1 MAGVKTFLAS
11 CQELAF
17 PSSCLGCQ
25 RRLPWRRLP
34 LFCDD
39 CRSEIAVISSPRCQC
54 CGMTFAA
61 GGDHLCGSCLR
72 QSFAFDLA
80 RAALAYQ
87 PPVTGLISALKFQGQ
102 LTGLSSLA
110 ALARSSSGFREL
122 SVPELILP
130 VPLHP
135 RRLRERGF
143 NQALLL
149 ARACFPE
156 LRELIH
162 PGVLQRH
169 RPTMPQTALSGTL
182 RRRNLVG
189 AFSLIQPHTV
199 NNRKILLVD
208 DVFTT
213 GSTVQECARILR
225 GGGAVGVEVFTLART
240 S

>member
-1 MAGVKTFLAS
+1 MSGVKSFLAS

-17 PSSCLGCQ
+17 PSYCLGCQ
-25 RRLPWRRLP
+25 QRLPWRRLP

-39 CRSEIAVISSPRCQC
+39 CLSGITPISSPRCQC
-54 CGMTFAA
+54 CGMGFAA
-61 GGDHLCGSCLR
+61 GEDHLCGTCL
-72 QSFAFDLA
+72 QEVFAFDLA

-87 PPVTGLISALKFQGQ
+87 PPITTLISALKFQGQ
-102 LTGLSSLA
+102 LTGLATLA
-110 ALARSSSGFREL
+110 ALARSSRGFQEL
-122 SVPELILP
+122 SAPELILP

-135 RRLRERGF
+135 KRLRERGY

-156 LRELIH
+156 HRTLIH
-162 PGVLQRH
+162 PGVLQRN
-169 RPTMPQTALSGTL
+169 RATVPQTSLSGTL
-182 RRRNLVG
+182 RRKNLFG
-189 AFSLIQPHTV
+189 AFSLIQPHMV

-213 GSTVQECARILR
+213 GSTVQECARILHR
-225 GGGAVGVEVFTLART
+225 AGAARVEIFTLART

>member
-1 MAGVKTFLAS
+1 MKTFLAS

-17 PSSCLGCQ
+17 PSFCLGCQ

-39 CRSEIAVISSPRCQC
+39 CLSGITAISSPRCLC
-54 CGMTFAA
+54 CGAPFAT
-61 GGDHLCGSCLR
+61 GEDHLCGACLQR
-72 QSFAFDLA
+72 DFSFDLA

-87 PPVTGLISALKFQGQ
+87 PPITGLISALKFQGQ
-102 LTGLSSLA
+102 LSGLASLA
-110 ALARSSSGFREL
+110 ALARASRGFQEL
-122 SVPELILP
+122 SAPDLILP

-135 RRLRERGF
+135 QRLRERGY

-156 LRELIH
+156 RRALIH
-162 PGVLQRH
+162 PGVLLRH
-169 RPTMPQTALSGTL
+169 RATVPQTALSGTL
-182 RRRNLVG
+182 RRKNLSG
-189 AFSLIQPHTV
+189 AFSLIQPHMV

-213 GSTVQECARILR
+213 GSTVDVCARILSR
-225 GGGAVGVEVFTLART
+225 AGAARVEIFTLAKT
-240 S
+240 F